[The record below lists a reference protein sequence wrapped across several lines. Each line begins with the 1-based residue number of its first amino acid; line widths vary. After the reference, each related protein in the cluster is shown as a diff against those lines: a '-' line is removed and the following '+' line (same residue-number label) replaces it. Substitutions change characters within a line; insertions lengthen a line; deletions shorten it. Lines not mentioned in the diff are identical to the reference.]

1 MNITRIKCTGKHGP
15 EEFRNLYKRAYDVGD
30 PNKENYNETDAK
42 LSWRQWI
49 YFYSLKD
56 VMFCGMRDYGKFARI
71 FDRFFIFP
79 EHRKTGLHHASHS
92 VQIVNKLV
100 KDSLE
105 VYKIPFVS
113 IQERRKRNSLIRA
126 VEEWNSVINTTHK
139 FEVLPGLYCTVPDN
153 SDDER
158 CWQNIATLNGQPIDL
173 PMRE

>member
-1 MNITRIKCTGKHGP
+1 M
-15 EEFRNLYKRAYDVGD
+15 
-30 PNKENYNETDAK
+30 
-42 LSWRQWI
+42 Q
-49 YFYSLKD
+49 
-56 VMFCGMRDYGKFARI
+56 
-71 FDRFFIFP
+71 
-79 EHRKTGLHHASHS
+79 
-92 VQIVNKLV
+92 
-100 KDSLE
+100 DSLE

-153 SDDER
+153 PDDER